1 MCIQTVNGE
10 GNERHETERRC
21 LCVDRGYIRHRAQ
34 LRLFLSCFPRD
45 PFSIQYRCIRNTRLS
60 ILLSPLRERS
70 TPAFSHRYRCYL
82 KPRRVSSAEKERE
95 RNAAGIE
102 MRMIVSY
109 VQKQYEAR
117 PARVRED
124 LGESAGFV
132 VIVSCACQ
140 VLRRVPQGTS
150 YYAFIT

>member
-1 MCIQTVNGE
+1 MDGE

-34 LRLFLSCFPRD
+34 PRLFLSCFPRD
-45 PFSIQYRCIRNTRLS
+45 PFSIRYRCIRNARLS
-60 ILLSPLRERS
+60 FLPSPLLEERS

-82 KPRRVSSAEKERE
+82 KPRRVSSAEKERD
-95 RNAAGIE
+95 AAGIE
-102 MRMIVSY
+102 MRMIVSH

-140 VLRRVPQGTS
+140 VLREVPQGTS